1 MKRTAIHV
9 ICIFLSIA
17 VMTSCSKDDSPKQDG
32 IPAEKTYTDSNGLK
46 LIYDGAPMPG
56 KSVTF
61 IRDEKAPSQAQLVM
75 GSVVNFP
82 VVALSDGQTVTPNPI
97 PGPGVIPGS
106 PKETLSLSLSQSGD
120 TDSFSG
126 TAESTFCTY
135 AYKGSVSSEGLTLD
149 ISDVKLKDTRIC
161 GAWGLPA
168 YTVNES
174 THLVTDTP
182 IHLVWDSSAQINFNG
197 KPLTIDG
204 LLQMIMA
211 MPLLQNH
218 TMRIPDML
226 ALMVKQVRFG
236 EDGNIT
242 ASYIDMSGK
251 TPALKN
257 TAPNL
262 LQYVLADD
270 SNLLL
275 YPNYNVG
282 LKAAADLI
290 NKINEEMMASLTRSG
305 ATGGTTGAT
314 GGATGGT
321 TGGTP
326 SQLDALKILQ
336 GILSQLTP
344 MLAEGLPL
352 TYNLQGN
359 RLDVYLDSRTL
370 LPIMKNVLLPLLQ
383 DKQLMNSLLDVL
395 GADPDLAALVKIL
408 PSVIEAADEIIAGT
422 TRLEVGLRLIKA
434 G

>member
-1 MKRTAIHV
+1 MKTHSI
-9 ICIFLSIA
+9 IFMSMLMA
-17 VMTSCSKDDSPKQDG
+17 GLAMTSCSKDDSPKQEG

-61 IRDEKAPSQAQLVM
+61 IRDEKDPSQAQLVM

-106 PKETLSLSLSQSGD
+106 PKETLNLSLSHGGD
-120 TDSFSG
+120 ADSFSG
-126 TAESTFCTY
+126 TAESLFCTY
-135 AYKGSVSSEGLTLD
+135 AYKGSVSADGLTLD

-182 IHLVWDSSAQINFNG
+182 IHLVWESSAQVDFNG

-211 MPLLQNH
+211 MPLFQNH
-218 TMRIPDML
+218 TMRLPDL
-226 ALMVKQVRFG
+226 LTLMVKQVRFG
-236 EDGNIT
+236 QDGNIT
-242 ASYIDMSGK
+242 ATYVDMSGK

-262 LQYVLADD
+262 LQYVLAGD

-275 YPNYNVG
+275 YPNYNAG

-290 NKINEEMMASLTRSG
+290 NKINEEMMASLTRS
-305 ATGGTTGAT
+305 GAT

-408 PSVIEAADEIIAGT
+408 PSVIDAADEIIAGT

>member
-1 MKRTAIHV
+1 MKTHSI
-9 ICIFLSIA
+9 IFMSMLMA
-17 VMTSCSKDDSPKQDG
+17 GLAMTSCSKDDSPKQEG

-46 LIYDGAPMPG
+46 LTYDGAPMPG

-61 IRDEKAPSQAQLVM
+61 IRDEKDLPHAQLVM

-82 VVALSDGQTVTPNPI
+82 VVALSNGETVTPNPI

-120 TDSFSG
+120 ADTFSG
-126 TAESTFCTY
+126 TADSRFCTY
-135 AYKGSVSSEGLTLD
+135 AYKGFVSADGLTLA

-182 IHLVWDSSAQINFNG
+182 IHLVWDSSAQIDFNG

-218 TMRIPDML
+218 TMSIPDML
-226 ALMVKQVRFG
+226 ALMLKQVRFG

-251 TPALKN
+251 APALKN

-262 LQYVLADD
+262 LQYVLAGD

-275 YPNYNVG
+275 YPNYNAG

-290 NKINEEMMASLTRSG
+290 NKINEEMMASLTRS
-305 ATGGTTGAT
+305 GAT

-344 MLAEGLPL
+344 MLAEGLSL
-352 TYNLQGN
+352 TYNLQGD

-395 GADPDLAALVKIL
+395 GADPDLADLVKIL
-408 PSVIEAADEIIAGT
+408 PTVIKAADEIIAGT
-422 TRLEVGLRLIKA
+422 TRLEVGLRLVKA
-434 G
+434 S

>member
-1 MKRTAIHV
+1 
-9 ICIFLSIA
+9 
-17 VMTSCSKDDSPKQDG
+17 MTSCSKDDSPKQEG

-46 LIYDGAPMPG
+46 LTYDGAPMPG

-61 IRDEKAPSQAQLVM
+61 TRDEKAPSRAQLVM

-82 VVALSDGQTVTPNPI
+82 VVALSNGETVTPNPI

-120 TDSFSG
+120 ADSFSG

-182 IHLVWDSSAQINFNG
+182 IQLVWESTAQIDFKG
-197 KPLTIDG
+197 KPLTING

-211 MPLLQNH
+211 MPLFQNH
-218 TMRIPDML
+218 TMRLPDL
-226 ALMVKQVRFG
+226 LTLMVKQVRFG
-236 EDGNIT
+236 QDGNIT
-242 ASYIDMSGK
+242 ATYVDMSGK

-262 LQYVLADD
+262 LQYVLAGD

-275 YPNYNVG
+275 YPNYNAG

-305 ATGGTTGAT
+305 ATGGTTG
-314 GGATGGT
+314 
-321 TGGTP
+321 GTP
-326 SQLDALKILQ
+326 SPLDALKILE
-336 GILSQLTP
+336 GILAQLTP
-344 MLAEGLPL
+344 MLADGLPL

-370 LPIMKNVLLPLLQ
+370 LPIMKNVLLPLLE

-395 GADPDLAALVKIL
+395 GADPDLADLVKIL

-422 TRLEVGLRLIKA
+422 TRLEVGLRLVKA

>member
-17 VMTSCSKDDSPKQDG
+17 VMTSCSKDDSPKQEG

-46 LIYDGAPMPG
+46 LTYDGAPMPG

-61 IRDEKAPSQAQLVM
+61 TRDEKAPSRAQLVM

-82 VVALSDGQTVTPNPI
+82 VVALSNGETVTPNPI

-120 TDSFSG
+120 ADSFSG

-182 IHLVWDSSAQINFNG
+182 IQLVWESTAQIDFKG
-197 KPLTIDG
+197 KPLTING

-211 MPLLQNH
+211 MPLFQNH
-218 TMRIPDML
+218 TMRLPDL
-226 ALMVKQVRFG
+226 LTLMVKQVRFG
-236 EDGNIT
+236 QDGNIT
-242 ASYIDMSGK
+242 ATYVDMSGK

-262 LQYVLADD
+262 LQYVLAGD

-275 YPNYNVG
+275 YPNYNAG

-305 ATGGTTGAT
+305 ATGGTTG
-314 GGATGGT
+314 
-321 TGGTP
+321 GTP
-326 SQLDALKILQ
+326 SPLDALKILE
-336 GILSQLTP
+336 GILAQLTP
-344 MLAEGLPL
+344 MLADGLPL

-370 LPIMKNVLLPLLQ
+370 LPIMKNVLLPLLE

-395 GADPDLAALVKIL
+395 GADPDLADLVKIL

-422 TRLEVGLRLIKA
+422 TRLEVGLRLVKA

>member
-1 MKRTAIHV
+1 MKTHSI
-9 ICIFLSIA
+9 IFMSMLMA
-17 VMTSCSKDDSPKQDG
+17 GLAMTSCSKDDSPKQEG

-46 LIYDGAPMPG
+46 LTYEGAPMPG

-61 IRDEKAPSQAQLVM
+61 IRDEKAPSHAQLVM

-82 VVALSDGQTVTPNPI
+82 VVAQSDGQTVTPNPI

-106 PKETLSLSLSQSGD
+106 PKETLSLSLSHGGD
-120 TDSFSG
+120 ADSFSG

-161 GAWGLPA
+161 GTWGLPA

-182 IHLVWDSSAQINFNG
+182 IHLVWESSAQVDFNG

-218 TMRIPDML
+218 TMRLPDLL

-236 EDGNIT
+236 QDGNIT
-242 ASYIDMSGK
+242 ATYVDMSGK

-275 YPNYNVG
+275 YPNYNAG

-305 ATGGTTGAT
+305 ATGG
-314 GGATGGT
+314 ATGGT

-336 GILSQLTP
+336 GVLSQLTP
-344 MLAEGLPL
+344 MLADGLPL
-352 TYNLQGN
+352 TYNLQGD

-395 GADPDLAALVKIL
+395 GADPDLGALVKIL

-422 TRLEVGLRLIKA
+422 TRLEVGLRLVKA

>member
-17 VMTSCSKDDSPKQDG
+17 VMTSCSKDDSPKQEG

-46 LIYDGAPMPG
+46 LTYEGAPMPG
-56 KSVTF
+56 KSMTF
-61 IRDEKAPSQAQLVM
+61 IRDEKAPSHAQLVM

-82 VVALSDGQTVTPNPI
+82 VVALSNGETVTPNPI

-120 TDSFSG
+120 ADTFSG
-126 TAESTFCTY
+126 TADSRFCTY
-135 AYKGSVSSEGLTLD
+135 AYKGFVSADGLTLD

-182 IHLVWDSSAQINFNG
+182 IHLVWDSSAQIDFNG

-211 MPLLQNH
+211 MPLFQNH
-218 TMRIPDML
+218 TMRLPDL
-226 ALMVKQVRFG
+226 LTLMVKQVRFG
-236 EDGNIT
+236 QDGNIT
-242 ASYIDMSGK
+242 ATYVDMSGK

-305 ATGGTTGAT
+305 ATGGTTG
-314 GGATGGT
+314 
-321 TGGTP
+321 GTP
-326 SQLDALKILQ
+326 SPLDALKILE
-336 GILSQLTP
+336 GILAQLTP
-344 MLAEGLPL
+344 MLADGLPL

-370 LPIMKNVLLPLLQ
+370 LPIMKNVLLPLLE

-395 GADPDLAALVKIL
+395 GADPDLADLVKIL

-422 TRLEVGLRLIKA
+422 TRLEVGLRLVKA

>member
-1 MKRTAIHV
+1 MKTHSI
-9 ICIFLSIA
+9 IFMSMLMA
-17 VMTSCSKDDSPKQDG
+17 ALAMTSCSKDDSPKQEG

-46 LIYDGAPMPG
+46 LTYEGAPMPG
-56 KSVTF
+56 KSMTF
-61 IRDEKAPSQAQLVM
+61 IRDEKAPSHAQLVM

-82 VVALSDGQTVTPNPI
+82 VVALSNGETVTPNPI

-120 TDSFSG
+120 ADTFSG
-126 TAESTFCTY
+126 TADSRFCTY
-135 AYKGSVSSEGLTLD
+135 AYKGFVSADGLTLD

-182 IHLVWDSSAQINFNG
+182 IHLVWDSSAQIDFNG

-211 MPLLQNH
+211 MPLFQNH
-218 TMRIPDML
+218 TMRLPDL
-226 ALMVKQVRFG
+226 LTLMVKQVRFG
-236 EDGNIT
+236 QDGNIT
-242 ASYIDMSGK
+242 ATYVDMSGK

-305 ATGGTTGAT
+305 ATGGTTG
-314 GGATGGT
+314 
-321 TGGTP
+321 GTP
-326 SQLDALKILQ
+326 SPLDALKILE
-336 GILSQLTP
+336 GILAQLTP
-344 MLAEGLPL
+344 MLADGLPL

-370 LPIMKNVLLPLLQ
+370 LPIMKNVLLPLLE

-395 GADPDLAALVKIL
+395 GADPDLADLVKIL

-422 TRLEVGLRLIKA
+422 TRLEVGLRLVKA

>member
-1 MKRTAIHV
+1 
-9 ICIFLSIA
+9 
-17 VMTSCSKDDSPKQDG
+17 MTSCSKDDSPKQEG

-46 LIYDGAPMPG
+46 LTYEGAPMPG
-56 KSVTF
+56 KSMTF
-61 IRDEKAPSQAQLVM
+61 IRDEKAPSHAQLVM

-82 VVALSDGQTVTPNPI
+82 VVALSNGETVTPNPI

-120 TDSFSG
+120 ADTFSG
-126 TAESTFCTY
+126 TADSRFCTY
-135 AYKGSVSSEGLTLD
+135 AYKGSVSADGLTLD

-182 IHLVWDSSAQINFNG
+182 IHLVWDSSAQIDFNG

-211 MPLLQNH
+211 MPLFQNH
-218 TMRIPDML
+218 TMRLPDL
-226 ALMVKQVRFG
+226 LTLMVKQVRFG
-236 EDGNIT
+236 QDGNIT
-242 ASYIDMSGK
+242 ATYVDMSGK

-305 ATGGTTGAT
+305 ATGGTTG
-314 GGATGGT
+314 
-321 TGGTP
+321 GTP
-326 SQLDALKILQ
+326 SPLDALKILE
-336 GILSQLTP
+336 GILAQLTP
-344 MLAEGLPL
+344 MLADGLPL

-370 LPIMKNVLLPLLQ
+370 LPIMKNVLLPLLE

-395 GADPDLAALVKIL
+395 GADPDLADLVKIL

-422 TRLEVGLRLIKA
+422 TRLEVGLRLVKA

>member
-1 MKRTAIHV
+1 M
-9 ICIFLSIA
+9 
-17 VMTSCSKDDSPKQDG
+17 
-32 IPAEKTYTDSNGLK
+32 
-46 LIYDGAPMPG
+46 
-56 KSVTF
+56 
-61 IRDEKAPSQAQLVM
+61 
-75 GSVVNFP
+75 
-82 VVALSDGQTVTPNPI
+82 
-97 PGPGVIPGS
+97 
-106 PKETLSLSLSQSGD
+106 
-120 TDSFSG
+120 
-126 TAESTFCTY
+126 
-135 AYKGSVSSEGLTLD
+135 
-149 ISDVKLKDTRIC
+149 KLKDTRIC

-182 IHLVWDSSAQINFNG
+182 IHLVWDSSAQIDFKG
-197 KPLTIDG
+197 KPLTING

-218 TMRIPDML
+218 TMSIPDIL
-226 ALMVKQVRFG
+226 ALMLKQVRFG

-257 TAPNL
+257 TAPNM
-262 LQYVLADD
+262 LQYVLAGD

-305 ATGGTTGAT
+305 ATGGTTG
-314 GGATGGT
+314 
-321 TGGTP
+321 GTP
-326 SQLDALKILQ
+326 SPLDALKILE
-336 GILSQLTP
+336 GILAQLTP
-344 MLAEGLPL
+344 MLADGLPL

-370 LPIMKNVLLPLLQ
+370 LPIMKNVLLPLLE

-395 GADPDLAALVKIL
+395 GADPDLADLVKIL

-422 TRLEVGLRLIKA
+422 TRLEVGLRLVKA

>member
-17 VMTSCSKDDSPKQDG
+17 VMTSCSKDDSPKQEG

-46 LIYDGAPMPG
+46 LTYEGAPMPG

-61 IRDEKAPSQAQLVM
+61 IRDEKAPSHAQLVM

-97 PGPGVIPGS
+97 PGPGVIPGV
-106 PKETLSLSLSQSGD
+106 PKETLSLSLSHGGD
-120 TDSFSG
+120 ADTFSG
-126 TAESTFCTY
+126 NADSRFCTY
-135 AYKGSVSSEGLTLD
+135 AYKGSVSPDGLTLH

-182 IHLVWDSSAQINFNG
+182 IHLVWDSSAQIDFNG

-218 TMRIPDML
+218 TMRIPDL
-226 ALMVKQVRFG
+226 LTLMVKQIRFG
-236 EDGNIT
+236 DDGNIT

-305 ATGGTTGAT
+305 ETSGATGGTTG
-314 GGATGGT
+314 GA

-352 TYNLQGN
+352 TYSLQGN

-395 GADPDLAALVKIL
+395 GADPDLADLVKIL
-408 PSVIEAADEIIAGT
+408 PSVIEGADEIIAGT
-422 TRLEVGLRLIKA
+422 TRLEVGLRLVKA

>member
-17 VMTSCSKDDSPKQDG
+17 VMTSCSKDDSPKQEG

-46 LIYDGAPMPG
+46 LTYEGAPMPG
-56 KSVTF
+56 KSMTF
-61 IRDEKAPSQAQLVM
+61 IRDEKAPSHAQLVM

-82 VVALSDGQTVTPNPI
+82 VVALSNGETVTPNPI

-120 TDSFSG
+120 ADTFSG
-126 TAESTFCTY
+126 TADSRFCTY
-135 AYKGSVSSEGLTLD
+135 AYKGFVSADGLTLD

-174 THLVTDTP
+174 NHLVTDTP
-182 IHLVWDSSAQINFNG
+182 IHLVWDSSAQIDFNG

-211 MPLLQNH
+211 MPLFQNH
-218 TMRIPDML
+218 TMRLPDL
-226 ALMVKQVRFG
+226 LTLMVKQVRFG
-236 EDGNIT
+236 QDGNIT
-242 ASYIDMSGK
+242 ATYVDMSGK

-305 ATGGTTGAT
+305 ATGGTTG
-314 GGATGGT
+314 
-321 TGGTP
+321 GTP
-326 SQLDALKILQ
+326 SPLDALKILE
-336 GILSQLTP
+336 GILAQLTP
-344 MLAEGLPL
+344 MLADGLPL

-370 LPIMKNVLLPLLQ
+370 LPIMKNVLLPLLE

-395 GADPDLAALVKIL
+395 GADPDLADLVKIL

-422 TRLEVGLRLIKA
+422 TRLEVGLRLVKA